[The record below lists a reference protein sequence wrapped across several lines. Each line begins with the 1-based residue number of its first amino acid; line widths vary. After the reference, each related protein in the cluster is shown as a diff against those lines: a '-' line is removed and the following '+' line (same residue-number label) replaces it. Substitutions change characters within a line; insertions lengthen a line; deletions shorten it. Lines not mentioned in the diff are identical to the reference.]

1 MSHSLNEMSI
11 TLPWETYSNI
21 INAFAEFVLPITGWI
36 KEGDAFYFDD
46 EKTACL
52 SFRNDA
58 MYGIVRVTLI
68 GNTNITVANDI
79 SIGQYSSGNTKTVYI
94 HRSTDESVTFLSI
107 GDYQFIIAEDE
118 DNNVIPFYCYTGGS
132 GYSRLKFT
140 SKNLTESKELFIG
153 NAFECETYSLSKMPA
168 ASTNSVFKNLYISMS
183 SPANATSRNNLINF
197 DGVVFRIVYPYNTT
211 SGGLAFPVSDE

>member
-11 TLPWETYSNI
+11 TLPWETYSGI
-21 INAFAEFVLPITGWI
+21 INAFAEFVVPITGWI

-58 MYGIVRVTLI
+58 GYGVVRVTLI
-68 GNTNITVANDI
+68 GNTNIPAANDI
-79 SIGQYSSGNTKTVYI
+79 SIGQYSSGNTKTIYI

-107 GDYQFIIAEDE
+107 GDVRFIIAEDE

-153 NAFECETYSLSKMPA
+153 NGFECDTYSLSRMPA
-168 ASTNSVFKNLYISMS
+168 ASTNSAFKNLYISMS
-183 SPANATSRNNLINF
+183 SPANATFRNNLINF
-197 DGVVFRIVYPYNTT
+197 DGTVFRIVYPYNTT